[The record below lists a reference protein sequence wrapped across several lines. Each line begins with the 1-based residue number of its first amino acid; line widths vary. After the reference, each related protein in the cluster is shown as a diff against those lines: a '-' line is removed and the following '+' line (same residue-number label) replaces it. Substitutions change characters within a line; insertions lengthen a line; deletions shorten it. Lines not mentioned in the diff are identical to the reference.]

1 MEADSSATAKHL
13 TDESSDTNTEVAT
26 SEIPAITNLN
36 EQNQAGVSNDNSK
49 DGAISVDCTPEAEDL
64 ERQIGTKG
72 EEEGFAHGD
81 GEPKATKIGDTT
93 ERPQESVSPSYSPRS
108 SSVADEHNDQPCL
121 GEANKPLSPSHA
133 SGNLETA
140 VENGHTYSEE
150 QTQKNSAVSDKN
162 EPTGSEHGSHTSRR
176 NSRESRSTSRSP
188 RHAASRSNSREI
200 EVTIVVAAQVP
211 DRDPVRALAR
221 SHDHAL
227 DLGPGLKRDP
237 GLNHD
242 PGLDRDLGLD
252 LGPALVPDL
261 NLVLDP
267 SRGLNLD
274 RAHVPGLIPDPVLDR
289 DRVLGRVQCL
299 DPTQNLAAVARALRS
314 RSRDTSHSRSGRS
327 KSPSMASGMHEGGKH
342 SKKPKRFVESDDDEE
357 DAEQVREQNSTERS
371 KHDADVD
378 DEEQDGSQKKPA
390 EKEGSTDNILD
401 SDDEMPKDDDGTS
414 DRGAFMS
421 DFDIM
426 MARKKEEKSRRRKR
440 NDIELINDNDDLIAQ
455 LLQQMREA
463 ADDDRQLNKESK
475 PATKKIAI
483 LKHVM
488 SQLIKKDLQLA
499 FLEHNVLNVLTDWL
513 APLPN
518 KALPCLQIRENIL
531 KLLADFPAIDKA
543 YLKQSGIGKAVMY
556 LYKHPNETKQNRER
570 AGRLINEWAR
580 PIFNLSTDFK
590 AMTREE
596 RQQRDLQQMPRKRR
610 HSPEPST
617 SASNNQ
623 KKGLPFTEADKG
635 ALRPGDKGWVQRA
648 RVPMPSDKEYIVR
661 PKSTVDTDMTVVAK
675 KKLNRYEKHLKK
687 FIDKKRMQSSRRA
700 VEISIEGRKMA
711 L

>member
-1 MEADSSATAKHL
+1 MAAMEEDSSATAKHL
-13 TDESSDTNTEVAT
+13 INASNDTNTEVAT
-26 SEIPAITNLN
+26 EIPGVTSIN
-36 EQNQAGVSNDNSK
+36 EHKQRVGSDDNAND
-49 DGAISVDCTPEAEDL
+49 GIISVEITPQAEVL
-64 ERQIGTKG
+64 ENPIGTKT
-72 EEEGFAHGD
+72 HV
-81 GEPKATKIGDTT
+81 
-93 ERPQESVSPSYSPRS
+93 ESVVDGDNESKANKVGDVFALGESFSPSYTRRS
-108 SSVADEHNDQPCL
+108 SSVVAENSDQPCQ
-121 GEANKPLSPSHA
+121 GEASKSHSSPHA
-133 SGNLETA
+133 LGNLET
-140 VENGHTYSEE
+140 VVYTHTDE
-150 QTQKNSAVSDKN
+150 QTQNNSAGTDRN
-162 EPTGSEHGSHTSRR
+162 EPTGNEQGSRTSLR
-176 NSRESRSTSRSP
+176 NSRESRPTSRSP
-188 RHAASRSNSREI
+188 RHADRQSNSRDNMSHSRSRSNNRRSRSGY
-200 EVTIVVAAQVP
+200 A
-211 DRDPVRALAR
+211 
-221 SHDHAL
+221 S
-227 DLGPGLKRDP
+227 
-237 GLNHD
+237 
-242 PGLDRDLGLD
+242 
-252 LGPALVPDL
+252 
-261 NLVLDP
+261 
-267 SRGLNLD
+267 
-274 RAHVPGLIPDPVLDR
+274 
-289 DRVLGRVQCL
+289 
-299 DPTQNLAAVARALRS
+299 RS
-314 RSRDTSHSRSGRS
+314 RSRSRSQSRSRSCSQSRSRSQSHSRSHSRSRSRSRSQYRSRSHSRSLSGSSSRSRSHSRSRSRSRSVSRSVSRSYSKSRSRSQSVVRSRNSSHSHSGRS
-327 KSPSMASGMHEGGKH
+327 KSPSMASGMHDSGKH
-342 SKKPKRFVESDDDEE
+342 AKKLKRFVESDDDEE
-357 DAEQVREQNSTERS
+357 GGEQAHEQNST

-378 DEEQDGSQKKPA
+378 DEEDKDGSQKKVA
-390 EKEGSTDNILD
+390 EKEGGNILD
-401 SDDEMPKDDDGTS
+401 SDDEIPKDDDGTN
-414 DRGAFMS
+414 DRGTFMS

-635 ALRPGDKGWVQRA
+635 TLRPGDKGWVQRA

-661 PKSTVDTDMTVVAK
+661 PKSVVDTDMTVVAK